1 MTENIITTPEQKF
14 SDELKKELRGA
25 KNAKFAV
32 GWFFISGLKELKD
45 EIDKLESLQILISP
59 STNRQT
65 AETIMLAEK
74 FDEAVTD
81 ILETQYYQTP
91 EQKKEILEKEA
102 MVLLE
107 KTGRLKASK
116 ENAEFISWLAQKLSE
131 KKIEINIYTKEL
143 FHAKVYL
150 VEKETGEKIAFAGS
164 SNISLSGFSTNTEV
178 NIRLTDEK
186 QVDKLDKW
194 FDEKWKLS
202 EDCAFTV
209 LAAEALKKSWALSEE
224 VTPFRI
230 YLRIL
235 HDIFS
240 LDEDREKEKI
250 EFNEDVPKL
259 YSFQKDAVIDAY
271 RRLQKYGGVF
281 LADVPGLGK
290 TYMGAALLAHLQ
302 EEGERAIVI
311 CSPKIQ
317 EQWEQ
322 VLDDYNVNA
331 KVISRD
337 YNKIAE
343 VINDDRLMQRQVI
356 LIDEA
361 HHFRNPETISYK
373 DLQIICE
380 GKKVIL
386 VGATPQNLT
395 IYDMYHQLKLFHPQ
409 EMTDV
414 LRIDPPELKKF
425 FDKADEERKQ
435 LDADGKTN
443 IPDRSENLFQQLLV
457 RRTRKNIIDEYG
469 KENLPPFPKRCGPYR
484 IDYNI
489 DDVYPGGIYN
499 TLDTKIQELEFA
511 RYDIGSY
518 IKEKEFTE
526 DEKQRLKIA
535 GRNLK
540 SIMGM
545 ILFKLLESS
554 VAALRESLHHMMR
567 SHELFLRGLE
577 EGKVLAGDAADKAY
591 MQLKEEIEIEDIDIP
606 EDTYA
611 ANRFKVDEL
620 RVAIANDLARL
631 KPMYEMVQ
639 GITVEEDD
647 KLQTLIKRITGEYS
661 QPTWDTDGKE
671 KCEGKKILIFTQFA
685 TTAKY
690 IGEELKKH
698 FERVVYVSGGSSG
711 VLEKAALFSPE
722 TESNRKYLK
731 KRGIEV
737 TSENK
742 IDILVSTDVLG
753 EGMNLQDGQVVINY
767 ELHWNPVRI
776 IQRVGRIDRIGS
788 TNDKIWVYNFFPQ
801 LEADLRIGIK
811 ERIERRIQE
820 IQTRFG
826 GDDKVISQDEKLVDK
841 KFYEMYSE
849 DAHALEDQEIESV
862 SQKQKVNWRKLKE
875 EFPEEYKKA
884 LALPNMA
891 NCGLSGKKQG
901 IVVYCSTG
909 DIYKLYLAD
918 KDGAVIDENDWQIL
932 SLLEC
937 DADTITVPIYDNHYD
952 ITEKIR
958 LVFQDR
964 ANEIEHNRTGHLELL
979 KRQALDRIEKAKRS
993 QSEDTKR
1000 WMSSIQGSVR
1010 SVKLDIKLS
1019 RELRGI
1025 IRQRHGLLPKEMVE
1039 KIEILLKDKFQIIQ
1053 QPAKKLYA
1061 EIVLSESLK

>member
-1 MTENIITTPEQKF
+1 MPKNIITTPEQKF
-14 SDELKKELRGA
+14 SDELKRELKGT
-25 KNAKFAV
+25 KSAKFAV
-32 GWFFISGLKELKD
+32 GWFFISGLKELRD
-45 EIDKLESLQILISP
+45 EIDKLELLQILISP

-65 AETIMLAEK
+65 AETMLATEK
-74 FDEAVTD
+74 FSEAVSD

-102 MVLLE
+102 LAFLD
-107 KTGRLKASK
+107 KAGKLKPSK
-116 ENAEFISWLAQKLSE
+116 ENAEFIAWLAQKLSE
-131 KKIEINIYTKEL
+131 KKIEIRIYTKEL
-143 FHAKVYL
+143 FHAKVYSI
-150 VEKETGEKIAFAGS
+150 KKNKGEQIIFVGS
-164 SNISLSGFSTNTEV
+164 SNISISGFVTNTEV
-178 NIRLTDEK
+178 NIRLTDKK
-186 QVDKLDKW
+186 QVEKLDKW

-202 EDCAFTV
+202 KDCDFTV
-209 LAAEALKKSWALSEE
+209 LAAQALKKSWALNEE

-271 RRLQKYGGVF
+271 RRLKKYGGVF

-290 TYMGAALLAHLQ
+290 TYMGSALLAHLQ

-311 CSPKIQ
+311 CSPKIK

-343 VINDDRLMQRQVI
+343 IINDDKMMQRQVV

-386 VGATPQNLT
+386 VGATPQNLK
-395 IYDMYHQLKLFHPQ
+395 IQDIYHQLKLFHPQ
-409 EMTDV
+409 EMTGT

-435 LDADGKTN
+435 LDSDGKTN

-457 RRTRKNIIDEYG
+457 RRTRKNIIEEYG

-489 DDVYPGGIYN
+489 DDVYPGGMYN
-499 TLDTKIQELEFA
+499 SLDSKIQELSFA
-511 RYDIGSY
+511 RYDIGSF
-518 IKEKEFTE
+518 INPDEFTE
-526 DEKQRLKIA
+526 DEKQRLTIA
-535 GRNLK
+535 GRNLR
-540 SIMGM
+540 SIVRM

-554 VAALRESLHHMMR
+554 VVALRESLGLMMR
-567 SHELFLRGLE
+567 SHELFLRGLD

-591 MQLKEEIEIEDIDIP
+591 LQLKNDIDIEDIDIP
-606 EDTYA
+606 EEAYDA
-611 ANRFKVDEL
+611 KRFEIEKL
-620 RVAIANDLARL
+620 KIAIQDDLARL
-631 KPMYEMVQ
+631 KPMHEMVRS
-639 GITVEEDD
+639 ITIEEDD
-647 KLQTLIKRITGEYS
+647 KLQTLIKRIKGEYS
-661 QPTWDTDGKE
+661 QSSWDADGKE

-685 TTAKY
+685 KTAQY

-698 FERVVYVSGGSSG
+698 FKHVEYVSGDSKG
-711 VLEKAALFSPE
+711 VLEKAALFSPK

-731 KRGIEV
+731 KRGVEV
-737 TSENK
+737 TAENE
-742 IDILVSTDVLG
+742 IDVLVSTEILG

-811 ERIERRIQE
+811 EKIERRIQE

-849 DAHALEDQEIESV
+849 DAHALEDQRVESV
-862 SQKQKVNWRKLKE
+862 SQKQKINWKKLKE
-875 EFPEEYKKA
+875 KYPEEYTKA

-891 NCGLSGKKQG
+891 NCGLPGGKKG
-901 IVVYCSTG
+901 IVVYCRAD
-909 DIYKLYLAD
+909 DIYKLYLSG
-918 KDGAVIDENDWQIL
+918 KDGDIIDENDWQIL

-937 DADTITVPIYDNHYD
+937 DINVSATSIYENHHNT
-952 ITEKIR
+952 TEKIR
-958 LVFQDR
+958 LTFQDR
-964 ANEIEHNRTGHLELL
+964 ANEIEQSRTSHIELL
-979 KRQALDRIEKAKRS
+979 KRQSLDRIEKAKRN
-993 QSEDTKR
+993 QNEDTKK
-1000 WMSSIQGSVR
+1000 WMSLVQGLVR
-1010 SVKLDIKLS
+1010 LVVLDIKLS
-1019 RELRGI
+1019 RELRGV
-1025 IRQRHGLLPKEMVE
+1025 IRQRHGLTPKEMVE
-1039 KIEILLKDKFQIIQ
+1039 KIEAILKDKPQVEQKSI
-1053 QPAKKLYA
+1053 KKLYA
-1061 EIVLSESLK
+1061 EIVLSESLT

>member
-1 MTENIITTPEQKF
+1 MPKNIITTPEQKF
-14 SDELKKELRGA
+14 SDELKKELKGA
-25 KNAKFAV
+25 KKARFAV

-45 EIDKLESLQILISP
+45 DINNLESLQILISP

-65 AETIMLAEK
+65 AETMLMTEK

-81 ILETQYYQTP
+81 ILEKQYCQTP
-91 EQKKEILEKEA
+91 DQKKEILENEA
-102 MVLLE
+102 FALLE
-107 KTGRLKASK
+107 KAGKLKPSK
-116 ENAEFISWLAQKLSE
+116 ENAEFIIWLAQKLTE
-131 KKIEINIYTKEL
+131 KKITISIYTKEL

-150 VEKETGEKIAFAGS
+150 IEKDEGKHIAFTGS
-164 SNISLSGFSTNTEV
+164 SNISISGFTTNTEV

-186 QVDKLDKW
+186 QVEKLDKW
-194 FDEKWKLS
+194 FEEKWKAS
-202 EDCAFTV
+202 KDCDFTI
-209 LAAEALKKSWALSEE
+209 LAAQALEKSWALNKE

-259 YSFQKDAVIDAY
+259 YLFQKDAVIDAY
-271 RRLQKYGGVF
+271 RRLKKYGGVF

-290 TYMGAALLAHLQ
+290 TYMGSALLAHLQ

-311 CSPKIQ
+311 CSPKIR

-337 YNKIAE
+337 YKKIAGI
-343 VINDDRLMQRQVI
+343 INDDRSMQRQVI

-386 VGATPQNLT
+386 VGATPQNLK
-395 IYDMYHQLKLFHPQ
+395 IHDVYHQLKLFHPQ
-409 EMTDV
+409 EMTEK

-425 FDKADEERKQ
+425 FDKADEERRR

-443 IPDRSENLFQQLLV
+443 IPDRSEGLFQQLLV
-457 RRTRKNIIDEYG
+457 RRTRRNIIDEYG
-469 KENLPPFPKRCGPYR
+469 RNNLPVFPLRRGPYR

-489 DDVYPGGIYN
+489 NDVYPGGMYES
-499 TLDTKIQELEFA
+499 LDSKIQGLIFA
-511 RYDIGSY
+511 RYDIGSF
-518 IKEKEFTE
+518 IKKEEFTE
-526 DEKQRLKIA
+526 DEKQRLTIA
-535 GRNLK
+535 GKNLR
-540 SIMGM
+540 SIMRM

-554 VAALRESLHHMMR
+554 VAALRESLRLMIR
-567 SHELFLRGLE
+567 SHELFLRGLN

-591 MQLKEEIEIEDIDIP
+591 LQLKDEIDIEDIDIP
-606 EDTYA
+606 EDAYA
-611 ANRFKVDEL
+611 ANRFKTEKL
-620 RVAIANDLARL
+620 KMAITGDLARL
-631 KPMYEMVQ
+631 EMMYEMVH
-639 GITVEEDD
+639 GITIEEDD
-647 KLQTLIKRITGEYS
+647 KLQTLIKRIKGEYVQLS
-661 QPTWDTDGKE
+661 WDADGKE
-671 KCEGKKILIFTQFA
+671 KCEGKKVLIFTQFA

-698 FERVVYVSGGSSG
+698 FKRVQYVSGDSGG
-711 VLEKAALFSPE
+711 VLEKAAFFSPK

-737 TSENK
+737 TSENE
-742 IDILVSTDVLG
+742 IDILVSTEVLG
-753 EGMNLQDGQVVINY
+753 EGMNLQDGQVIINY

-811 ERIERRIQE
+811 ERIARRIQE

-826 GDDKVISQDEKLVDK
+826 GDDKVISQDEMLVDK
-841 KFYEMYSE
+841 RFYEMYSE
-849 DAHALEDQEIESV
+849 DARALEDQEVESV

-891 NCGLSGKKQG
+891 NCGFSSTKPG
-901 IVVYCSTG
+901 IAVYCRAG

-918 KDGAVIDENDWQIL
+918 KDDGVIEENDWQIL

-937 DADTITVPIYDNHYD
+937 NASTKTVSIYENHHD
-952 ITEKIR
+952 VTEKIR
-958 LVFQDR
+958 IIFQNR
-964 ANEIEHNRTGHLELL
+964 ANEIEYNRAGHLELL

-993 QSEDTKR
+993 QNENSKK
-1000 WMSSIQGSVR
+1000 WMSKIQGLVR

-1025 IRQRHGLLPKEMVE
+1025 IRQRHGLTPKEMVE
-1039 KIEILLKDKFQIIQ
+1039 KLEVLLKDRQ
-1053 QPAKKLYA
+1053 QVNQLQPKKLYA
-1061 EIVLSESLK
+1061 EIVLSESLT

>member
-1 MTENIITTPEQKF
+1 MPKNIITTPEQKF
-14 SDELKKELRGA
+14 SDELKKELVGA
-25 KNAKFAV
+25 KSAKFAV

-45 EIDKLESLQILISP
+45 GIDELESLEILISP

-65 AETIMLAEK
+65 AETMLVTEK
-74 FDEAVTD
+74 FSEAVSD

-91 EQKKEILEKEA
+91 EQKKEILENEA
-102 MVLLE
+102 LVFLD
-107 KTGRLKASK
+107 KAGKLKPSK
-116 ENAEFISWLAQKLSE
+116 ENVEFIAWFAQKLAE
-131 KKIEINIYTKEL
+131 KKIKIRIYTKEV

-150 VEKETGEKIAFAGS
+150 INKNREESVVFTGS
-164 SNISLSGFSTNTEV
+164 SNISISGFTTNTEV
-178 NIRLTDEK
+178 NVRLTDKK
-186 QVDKLDKW
+186 QVEKLDKW
-194 FDEKWKLS
+194 FEEKWELS
-202 EDCAFTV
+202 KDCDFTV
-209 LAAEALKKSWALSEE
+209 LAVEALEKSWALNKE

-259 YSFQKDAVIDAY
+259 YPFQKDAVIDAY

-290 TYMGAALLAHLQ
+290 TYMGSALLAHLQ

-322 VLDDYNVNA
+322 VLDDYNVSA

-337 YNKIAE
+337 HNKIAE
-343 VINDDRLMQRQVI
+343 IINDDRMMQRQVI

-386 VGATPQNLT
+386 VGATPQNLK
-395 IYDMYHQLKLFHPQ
+395 ILDIYHQLKLFHPQ
-409 EMTDV
+409 EMTKT

-435 LDADGKTN
+435 LDAEDKVN
-443 IPDRSENLFQQLLV
+443 IPDRSENLFQQILV
-457 RRTRKNIIDEYG
+457 RRTRKNIIEEYG
-469 KENLPPFPKRCGPYR
+469 KENLPDFPKRCGPYR

-489 DDVYPGGIYN
+489 DDVYPGGMYN
-499 TLDTKIQELEFA
+499 ILDSKIDELEFA
-511 RYDIGSY
+511 RYDIGSF
-518 IKEKEFTE
+518 INPEDFTD

-535 GRNLK
+535 GRNLS
-540 SIMGM
+540 SIMRM
-545 ILFKLLESS
+545 ILFQLLESS
-554 VAALRESLHHMMR
+554 VVALRESLLLMMR
-567 SHELFLRGLE
+567 SHELFLLGLK

-591 MQLKEEIEIEDIDIP
+591 LHLKEEIDIEDIDIP
-606 EDTYA
+606 EDAYHTK
-611 ANRFKVDEL
+611 NFKIDEL
-620 RVAIANDLARL
+620 KTAIENDLARL
-631 KPMYEMVQ
+631 RPMYEMVK

-647 KLQTLIKRITGEYS
+647 KLQTLIKRIRGEYFQS
-661 QPTWDTDGKE
+661 SWDADGKE

-690 IGEELKKH
+690 IGEELKRH
-698 FERVVYVSGGSSG
+698 FKRVEYVSGGSGS
-711 VLEKAALFSPE
+711 VLEKAALFSPK

-737 TSENK
+737 TAENE
-742 IDILVSTDVLG
+742 IDILVSTEVLG

-801 LEADLRIGIK
+801 LQAEMRIGVADK
-811 ERIERRIQE
+811 VKHRAQE
-820 IQTRFG
+820 FLTRFG
-826 GDDKVISQDEKLVDK
+826 GDDKVISLDEKLVDK

-849 DAHALEDQEIESV
+849 DAHALEDQDIESV

-875 EFPEEYKKA
+875 KYPEEYKKA

-891 NCGLSGKKQG
+891 NCGFSRDKKS
-901 IVVYCSTG
+901 IAVYCQAR

-918 KDGAVIDENDWQIL
+918 KNSDVVDENDWQIL

-937 DADTITVPIYDNHYD
+937 DIDAKTVPIYDDHFD

-964 ANEIEHNRTGHLELL
+964 ANEIEHNRSGYLELL
-979 KRQALDRIEKAKRS
+979 KRQTLDRIDKVKRG
-993 QSEDTKR
+993 QNEDTKR
-1000 WMSSIQGSVR
+1000 WMSTVQSLVR
-1010 SVKLDIKLS
+1010 LVKLDIKLS

-1025 IRQRHGLLPKEMVE
+1025 IRQKHGLTAKEMVE
-1039 KIEILLKDKFQIIQ
+1039 KIEIILKDKPQTSQ
-1053 QPAKKLYA
+1053 ELVKKLYA
-1061 EIVLSESLK
+1061 EIVLSESLV